1 MKSRLFVLLA
11 MLGAALSVVPA
22 QAQIGIRDSVN
33 IPFDFSVGNTPL
45 KAGMYTVKEAQPG
58 VLAISSIDGQQNT
71 FVLTFRSDSN
81 NHSQQ
86 PHLVFMR
93 YGSGTFLDKVF
104 LSADNDYDQLPR
116 NSREKEVV
124 RQQRVGGELSL
135 LIQPER

>member
-1 MKSRLFVLLA
+1 MLA

-45 KAGMYTVKEAQPG
+45 KAGMYTVKEAQSG

-116 NSREKEVV
+116 SSREKEVV